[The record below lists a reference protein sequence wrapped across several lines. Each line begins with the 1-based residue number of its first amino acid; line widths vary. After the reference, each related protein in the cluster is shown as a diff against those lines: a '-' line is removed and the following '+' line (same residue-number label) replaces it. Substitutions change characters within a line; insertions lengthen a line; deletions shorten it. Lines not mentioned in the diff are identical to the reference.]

1 MAAAPESNKE
11 RDEAHVL
18 HVEERYDRAW
28 REGDVDALV
37 GCFTENAVLMNP
49 RGEVARG
56 RDEIRRAL
64 GEFLAGPAKG
74 SKHSSEVVRLEF
86 ITDDV
91 AIVDGEATV
100 EDVALDDERSTVRH
114 RFTDV
119 LVRQGETWLIAHVRA
134 YE

>member
-1 MAAAPESNKE
+1 MAAGESNRE
-11 RDEAHVL
+11 RDEAHVH
-18 HVEERYDRAW
+18 HVEETYDRAW

-37 GCFTENAVLMNP
+37 ACFTEDAVLMNP

-64 GEFLAGPAKG
+64 GDFLAGPAKG

-119 LVRQGETWLIAHVRA
+119 LVRQGETWFIAHVRA